1 MAFSVTGPVPEQQD
15 INYRDGKDLV
25 EVRVVNNKLCKDNG
39 WRDEAGL
46 QHWDRAKTWSDHLIR
61 NNVGYR
67 FVRYEEL
74 ADTAA
79 LAKENTP
86 LVLDGVGCVS
96 DDQLKAVK
104 TYLSKGGKAW
114 LALPFGTHDEKG
126 FKRATP
132 LSEQLLKGK
141 YKNLVVIDSAI
152 KGDSLN
158 KLIADGKFKPVLRQV
173 GGDKGWVARIR
184 FHKDKPVIHFMNTAL
199 IGVPHPT
206 IKDNAGVYI
215 LKDIKSKVENNDL
228 KFEINS
234 DKVELADL
242 AVLSPELGTDK
253 RPVDIQRGR
262 RGYSTLS
269 VNLNNIDVYAV
280 AQG

>member
-1 MAFSVTGPVPEQQD
+1 M
-15 INYRDGKDLV
+15 
-25 EVRVVNNKLCKDNG
+25 
-39 WRDEAGL
+39 
-46 QHWDRAKTWSDHLIR
+46 
-61 NNVGYR
+61 
-67 FVRYEEL
+67 
-74 ADTAA
+74 
-79 LAKENTP
+79 
-86 LVLDGVGCVS
+86 
-96 DDQLKAVK
+96 
-104 TYLSKGGKAW
+104 
-114 LALPFGTHDEKG
+114 
-126 FKRATP
+126 
-132 LSEQLLKGK
+132 LKGK
-141 YKNLVVIDSAI
+141 YKNLVVIDSAT

-158 KLIADGKFKPVLRQV
+158 KLIADGKFKSVLRQV